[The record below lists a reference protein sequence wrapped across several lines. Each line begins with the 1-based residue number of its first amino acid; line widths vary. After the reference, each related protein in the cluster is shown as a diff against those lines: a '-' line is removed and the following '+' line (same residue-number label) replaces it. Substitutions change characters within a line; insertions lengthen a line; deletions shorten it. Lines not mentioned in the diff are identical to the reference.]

1 MTETY
6 KGFFGGTML
15 RMKMTIQSPIKLING
30 HLYQTYVQQ
39 LNEEKTKQANGR
51 KYYEDMSCTI
61 KYETR
66 LDSKGIIPRANYY
79 MHEGCGHRI
88 ISRTKSTEDR
98 LFGRRVND
106 PSLMNCASWEGNRDN
121 SAVNNKGPLYSVTCA
136 ARRDYASKVSG
147 IKMKVGEK

>member
-1 MTETY
+1 
-6 KGFFGGTML
+6 
-15 RMKMTIQSPIKLING
+15 
-30 HLYQTYVQQ
+30 
-39 LNEEKTKQANGR
+39 
-51 KYYEDMSCTI
+51 MSCTI
-61 KYETR
+61 KYENR

-88 ISRTKSTEDR
+88 ISRTKATEDR

-121 SAVNNKGPLYSVTCA
+121 SAVNNKGPLYTVTCA